1 MIKDLFLTKLFGYD
15 CYADDVLN
23 FNQLKKI
30 QKPFF
35 LTIKSKNKIDLKKN
49 KNFKI
54 SLKSKQINFK
64 KKVLKKEEPLLNCR
78 KAKLSDKKKILK
90 IALNSPSI
98 SRFLIDKTISK
109 NFKKNYKKEWILNYI
124 RKKRGDNLLVAFLNN
139 TIYGFLLLIKKRN
152 EVIID
157 QIAVD
162 KKYVKKKIGTS
173 LINYVSKLYFNN
185 NKLIIK
191 AGTSKDNQIAK
202 KFYLKNGFKKF
213 ETYFIYHLKFL

>member
-109 NFKKNYKKEWILNYI
+109 NFKKNYKKEWILNYF

-139 TIYGFLLLIKKRN
+139 TIYGNHLKLNKRFTFDTYVKRLIKK
-152 EVIID
+152 D
-157 QIAVD
+157 MY
-162 KKYVKKKIGTS
+162 YVFKFVLENNMKRWRKMKKIRYKNF
-173 LINYVSKLYFNN
+173 NYKSKLLFYSFYSIESKS
-185 NKLIIK
+185 NKCLQKIK
-191 AGTSKDNQIAK
+191 DYI
-202 KFYLKNGFKKF
+202 
-213 ETYFIYHLKFL
+213 